1 MHLAITIL
9 VMLAVLAV
17 VFVPGYAIQRGRRR
31 RAERPTSY
39 LFEPAPVTGQPD
51 PLPPHLLAALRV
63 EGFLSEDEMRE
74 EAERENTRRDLG
86 AVTDDVLLRVCGV
99 TDSAIERLVGKGR
112 YVQLREPEA

>member
-1 MHLAITIL
+1 MHLAITFL

-31 RAERPTSY
+31 RAERPASY
-39 LFEPAPVTGQPD
+39 SFEPAPAIDEPD

-74 EAERENTRRDLG
+74 AAQREDTHHDLEK
-86 AVTDDVLLRVCGV
+86 VTSDLLLQVRGV
-99 TDSAIERLVGKGR
+99 TDSAIEQLVSGGK
-112 YVQLREPEA
+112 YVQLRKPEV